1 MNVTIERYL
10 TINDSVLEWFYEVKK
25 FPKLICSLDG
35 KKLPMEVVHH
45 SSEIRCLCLMK
56 WPMPNAFYNLRAPQ
70 IFFRNV
76 WDQKIDQDRTQDR
89 CA

>member
-1 MNVTIERYL
+1 MKVTIERYL

-45 SSEIRCLCLMK
+45 SSEMRCLCLMK
-56 WPMPNAFYNLRAPQ
+56 EPGKMQHFVIVYN
-70 IFFRNV
+70 I
-76 WDQKIDQDRTQDR
+76 
-89 CA
+89 